1 MLWMWLLACGDKS
14 TDSAMEDTTIDATMT
29 LVSISNRPQIE
40 IPIYADETMQYTEE
54 DGTATLTI
62 PASKPF
68 AIVAEE
74 NDSLTHRYVGLS
86 TDRNWALEAL
96 FLDRGSWNSMLGNLD
111 LIDEVGTGHIWVAVT
126 NGNFLP
132 IEGASVSL
140 TSGTSDEPFTLLQTN
155 VPWPGNTV
163 EADGRGWIMFPN
175 VTTGDVSLSVT
186 TPEEQTCGVFVG
198 GALDNAFSTTVYAD
212 TATIFWFIC
221 Q

>member
-1 MLWMWLLACGDKS
+1 MLWMWFFACGDKS
-14 TDSAMEDTTIDATMT
+14 TDSAVEEATIDATIT
-29 LVSISNRPQIE
+29 LVSINNRPQIE
-40 IPIYADETMQYTEE
+40 IPIYSDETMHYTEE
-54 DGTATLTI
+54 DGTATLTLE
-62 PASKPF
+62 AHQPF

-96 FLDRGSWNSMLGNLD
+96 FLDRGSWNSMLGSLGFT
-111 LIDEVGTGHIWVAVT
+111 DEVGTGHIWVAIT
-126 NGNFLP
+126 NSNFLP

-140 TSGTSDEPFTLLQTN
+140 ISGTSDEPFTLLQTN

-186 TPEEQTCGVFVG
+186 TPAEQTCGAFVG
-198 GALDNAFSTTVYAD
+198 GTLDNTFSSTVYAD

>member
-1 MLWMWLLACGDKS
+1 
-14 TDSAMEDTTIDATMT
+14 MT
-29 LVSISNRPQIE
+29 LVSINNRPQIE
-40 IPIYADETMQYTEE
+40 IPIYFDETMHYTEE
-54 DGTATLTI
+54 DGTATLTL
-62 PASKPF
+62 PANQTF
-68 AIVAEE
+68 TIVAEE

-111 LIDEVGTGHIWVAVT
+111 LVDEIGTGHIWVAIT
-126 NGNFLP
+126 NSNFLP

-163 EADGRGWIMFPN
+163 EEDGRGWVMFPN

-186 TPEEQTCGVFVG
+186 TQDEQTCGVFVG
-198 GALDNAFSTTVYAD
+198 GALDNTFITTIYAD
-212 TATIFWFIC
+212 TANIFWFIC